1 MIIIYIENNIE
12 MLFSL
17 CTTKQPHIISALY
30 SLLSLNDEAIQRQ
43 TLRIVSNIYS
53 KRSINDLT
61 LHSDTINSNLDT
73 IQALMPQ
80 EQDSNSNININSNRS
95 SSFLSVNTNLNI
107 PVSNSPQEID
117 KDLRLH
123 SPNSQHS
130 PNSPQSPS
138 PNSKSEN
145 NYSPTDKLAHHL
157 SLCSLDEKEGHLSSP
172 IKSAG
177 SDHHHA
183 SLDRNS
189 CLSLPPLFNDNSAND
204 NENQQHLSADYYL
217 HSKIH
222 DSNYKRNSL
231 QSHLNLNAV
240 APINNNVMMNI
251 NPDSLTFLYHI
262 KYILR
267 FIPIVNYCK
276 DYGCTAEI
284 KRKATTVLNKLK
296 IIVKNYNSNIKKLNQ
311 L

>member
-1 MIIIYIENNIE
+1 

-17 CTTKQPHIISALY
+17 CTNKQPHIISALY
-30 SLLSLNDEAIQRQ
+30 SLLSLNDESIQRQ
-43 TLRIVSNIYS
+43 TLRIISNIYS
-53 KRSINDLT
+53 KKSINDLT

-80 EQDSNSNININSNRS
+80 EQDMNGSGSDHHRSS
-95 SSFLSVNTNLNI
+95 SSFLSVNTDLPI
-107 PVSNSPQEID
+107 PVSSSPQEME
-117 KDLRLH
+117 KDMKTPRSA
-123 SPNSQHS
+123 SPH
-130 PNSPQSPS
+130 SPS
-138 PNSKSEN
+138 PHSKNEN
-145 NYSPTDKLAHHL
+145 ENGHSPTDTLVHHP
-157 SLCSLDEKEGHLSSP
+157 SPSSFDDKVGHLSSP

-177 SDHHHA
+177 SDPHH
-183 SLDRNS
+183 SSPTSNRNS
-189 CLSLPPLFNDNSAND
+189 CSSFPPLFHDHTTTTNPNNNDKESHSNND
-204 NENQQHLSADYYL
+204 HLSADSYL
-217 HSKIH
+217 HSKVH

-231 QSHLNLNAV
+231 QSHLNLNAL

-276 DYGCTAEI
+276 DYGCTVEI

-296 IIVKNYNSNIKKLNQ
+296 IIVKNYNGNIKKLNQ